1 VVQIRTVGFGA
12 AQGQEI
18 GFVASQRG
26 AASGVIIDS
35 DGFIVTNAHVV
46 KGARH
51 IDVWFNESNLKPGGE
66 VGDRLRQR
74 SVPARIVGTDLEM
87 DLALLKV
94 DVSGLNPLRFTDS
107 DKLRQGQIVM
117 AIGSPMTL
125 ENSVTMGVVSSTERQ
140 LRPEDPNVYIQTDTP
155 INPGNSGGPLVDVEG
170 GLVGINTLIL
180 SQSGGSEGIGF
191 AIPANTVK
199 RISSELRKN
208 GHVHHGVIGVLSL
221 TVTPGLA
228 AGLQLP
234 QDWGVMLEDVEPDGP
249 ADKAGLQPGDFVDS
263 VDGRPVKDNH
273 QFLLAIDRHAID
285 DSMQIG
291 VLRGGKRISTS
302 VKISE
307 RDDDPNRF
315 LELVTEK
322 ANLIGRLGILAVD
335 INEQILKMLSGL
347 RMPAGVVVA
356 AGVLGLPGAEDG
368 LVVGDLI
375 ISLNG
380 KPVANIEALRTELEK
395 MPTGT
400 PAVFQVQRDNQLR
413 LILLDLP

>member
-1 VVQIRTVGFGA
+1 
-12 AQGQEI
+12 
-18 GFVASQRG
+18 
-26 AASGVIIDS
+26 
-35 DGFIVTNAHVV
+35 
-46 KGARH
+46 
-51 IDVWFNESNLKPGGE
+51 
-66 VGDRLRQR
+66 
-74 SVPARIVGTDLEM
+74 
-87 DLALLKV
+87 
-94 DVSGLNPLRFTDS
+94 
-107 DKLRQGQIVM
+107 
-117 AIGSPMTL
+117 MTL

-234 QDWGVMLEDVEPDGP
+234 QDWGVMLEDVELDGP